1 MNSLVKHIPNT
12 ITTLNLICGLLGV
25 VFAFKG
31 RSDIAFCLMLLAS
44 VFDFCDG
51 GAARLLNAYSPMG
64 KELDS
69 LCDMVSF
76 GVLPSIMAYVGY
88 GQTSVVPLVMAVA
101 AALRLAKFNIDDNQH
116 DSFIGLATPVSAL
129 FMGALCCFSAHEPS
143 SFVGELFVR
152 KWFLPMLS
160 VGLSI
165 LNVCALP
172 MFSMKFK
179 KTDTRVIK
187 LKREIFLSACVL
199 AAIAVLCLRIY
210 WPMMVLLSTLIYI
223 VLNLLFLIPLWRR

>member
-1 MNSLVKHIPNT
+1 VNSLVKHIPNT
-12 ITTLNLICGLLGV
+12 ITTLNLVCGLLGV

-31 RSDIAFCLMLLAS
+31 RSDVAFCLMLMAS

-51 GAARLLNAYSPMG
+51 GAARLLDAYSPMG

-88 GQTSVVPLVMAVA
+88 GQTSLLPLVMAVA
-101 AALRLAKFNIDDNQH
+101 AALRLAKFNIDDRQH

-129 FMGALCCFSAHEPS
+129 LMGALCCFSAHEPV
-143 SFVGELFVR
+143 SFVGALFAR
-152 KWFLPMLS
+152 KWFLPTLAI
-160 VGLSI
+160 GLSI
-165 LNVCALP
+165 LNVSSLP

-179 KTDTRVIK
+179 KTDARVTRIK
-187 LKREIFLSACVL
+187 RVVFLSLCVL
-199 AAIAVLCLRIY
+199 AVIVVICFRLY
-210 WPMMVLLSTLIYI
+210 WPMVILLSTLIYI
-223 VLNLLFLIPLWRR
+223 VINLLCLIPLCRR

>member
-12 ITTLNLICGLLGV
+12 ITTLNLVCGLLGV

-31 RSDIAFCLMLLAS
+31 RSDVAFCLMLLAS

-76 GVLPSIMAYVGY
+76 GVLPSVMAYVGY
-88 GQTSVVPLVMAVA
+88 GQMSVVPLVMAVA
-101 AALRLAKFNIDDNQH
+101 AALRLAKFNIDDKQH

-129 FMGALCCFSAHEPS
+129 LMGALCCFSAHEPH
-143 SFVGELFVR
+143 SFVGEIFS
-152 KWFLPMLS
+152 KSWFLPSLAIVLS
-160 VGLSI
+160 V
-165 LNVCALP
+165 LNVSALP

-179 KTDTRVIK
+179 KDDTRAVK
-187 LKREIFLSACVL
+187 MKRVLFLTLCLL
-199 AAIAVLCLRIY
+199 AIIVVLCLRIY
-210 WPMMVLLSTLIYI
+210 WPMMVLLSTLMYV
-223 VLNLLFLIPLWRR
+223 VLNLLFLIPLWRI